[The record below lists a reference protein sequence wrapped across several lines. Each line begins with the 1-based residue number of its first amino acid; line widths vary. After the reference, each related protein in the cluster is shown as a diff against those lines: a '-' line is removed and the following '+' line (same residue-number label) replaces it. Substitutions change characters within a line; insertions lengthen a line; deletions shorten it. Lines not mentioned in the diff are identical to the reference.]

1 MDNKSRLE
9 AWKRSKK
16 TTRGARGGD
25 PADGPAP
32 TAAPA
37 DADVSDLL
45 DDTGEASKPEQT
57 KAQREAERKAR
68 VRHERKEELRQ
79 QEDERRREIE
89 ALLPSEVDVSARLD
103 ELNRRE
109 RQRQMRRLRN
119 IALFGLLPVLLVL
132 AYITLIK
139 EQYFQTEAA
148 FAITT
153 VNSAPQSP
161 AANLMGL
168 GGGGAGMTDGYRVRE
183 YLRSREVMQVME
195 REHGYLSHFEGR
207 AEPAA
212 AGTALDYGFYQD
224 RVSILVD
231 QQEGLLTLNVDGAT
245 PEDAVRYAGILL
257 DLARDKVREIS
268 ASIDEDQLQDLVQV
282 EEQAQDELSEAQGR
296 VQEIQTRQAELDPRL
311 SAQGIYSIINNL
323 EVELAEAEAR
333 RQALL
338 SNGLSESPF
347 LPRLDARI
355 QALQQQIGEQQ
366 GRLVSTQEGG
376 SLGRSLALFEAA
388 VAERDAAAQT
398 LAAARNTLQQARL
411 RGLEQRKYLVLIASP
426 MQPTERE
433 ESRLLDLLLLLGAA
447 LVIILVVGFFMLK
460 RPMQDDL

>member
-16 TTRGARGGD
+16 TAGGARGTD
-25 PADGPAP
+25 PADGAVPSP
-32 TAAPA
+32 APA

-45 DDTGEASKPEQT
+45 DDTGEPRKPEQT

-168 GGGGAGMTDGYRVRE
+168 GGGGA
-183 YLRSREVMQVME
+183 
-195 REHGYLSHFEGR
+195 
-207 AEPAA
+207 
-212 AGTALDYGFYQD
+212 
-224 RVSILVD
+224 
-231 QQEGLLTLNVDGAT
+231 
-245 PEDAVRYAGILL
+245 
-257 DLARDKVREIS
+257 
-268 ASIDEDQLQDLVQV
+268 
-282 EEQAQDELSEAQGR
+282 
-296 VQEIQTRQAELDPRL
+296 
-311 SAQGIYSIINNL
+311 
-323 EVELAEAEAR
+323 
-333 RQALL
+333 
-338 SNGLSESPF
+338 
-347 LPRLDARI
+347 
-355 QALQQQIGEQQ
+355 
-366 GRLVSTQEGG
+366 
-376 SLGRSLALFEAA
+376 
-388 VAERDAAAQT
+388 AER
-398 LAAARNTLQQARL
+398 
-411 RGLEQRKYLVLIASP
+411 
-426 MQPTERE
+426 
-433 ESRLLDLLLLLGAA
+433 
-447 LVIILVVGFFMLK
+447 
-460 RPMQDDL
+460 